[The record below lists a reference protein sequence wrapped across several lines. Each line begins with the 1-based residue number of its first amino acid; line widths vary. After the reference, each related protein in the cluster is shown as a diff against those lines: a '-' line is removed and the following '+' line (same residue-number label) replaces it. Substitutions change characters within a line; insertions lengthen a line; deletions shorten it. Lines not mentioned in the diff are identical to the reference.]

1 MAGHNA
7 RETVLPGKDYNVPRP
22 PPITTDVPTAQ
33 NVVAADRSRRNVTTE
48 GSIAAAIR
56 YEVQVPGSSA
66 SPPWLQPIIIGLEDR
81 LDALAQRLEGQIQD
95 IKAIAVKTHIAWAK
109 RDNLVFSAG
118 QLVEVPFPD
127 GLFPWNCEVEGPSHD
142 RVKLP
147 PLTSLAVIDGLT
159 APQSYGYFR
168 GYYPDTA
175 QVPQVAIRKEQIKIA
190 VGLRRDVMAG

>member
-48 GSIAAAIR
+48 GC
-56 YEVQVPGSSA
+56 
-66 SPPWLQPIIIGLEDR
+66 LEDR